1 MHIHAP
7 WILRGLLALV
17 ILLSST
23 VTIPAQTTAEREQ
36 QRQETERA
44 LEALR
49 EQIQS
54 LQTNQQKNRSQL
66 SNEQKALKEADIAI
80 NRSNQ
85 RLHATRKSLRESQQS
100 LKKLKQREQR
110 LNSDKR
116 KQQQAL
122 AKQIRTA
129 YMNGNQ
135 EYIKLLLNQEDPAK
149 VARSIAYYDYL
160 NKARAEKIATLKTTI
175 RELNQ
180 VITEIAV
187 EETNLREL
195 AERQQAE
202 NNNLTSLKN
211 RRVRVVAQLEQQVTS
226 NEKKLQE
233 WQANEL
239 DLVSI
244 LDALKTQVAKIIPEQ
259 ALEGLSQLGGK
270 LNWPVVGKLR
280 ERFGVQRQNSTA
292 LWSGILITTDAGKE
306 IQAIHHGRVV
316 YSDYLRGFGLMTIID
331 HGDGYMSLYGH
342 SEALFKS
349 AGDWVEAGE
358 RIAMV
363 GQTGGYPEPGLYFEI
378 RHRSKAVNPMR
389 FIASR

>member
-7 WILRGLLALV
+7 RIWRWLLALV
-17 ILLSST
+17 ILLSPT
-23 VTIPAQTTAEREQ
+23 VTIPAQTTADREQ

-85 RLHATRKSLRESQQS
+85 RLRATRKSLRESQQS
-100 LKKLKQREQR
+100 LKNLKQREQR

-149 VARSIAYYDYL
+149 VARSVAYYDYL

-180 VITEIAV
+180 VITEITA
-187 EETNLREL
+187 EENNLREL

-226 NEKKLQE
+226 NEQKLQE

-292 LWSGILITTDAGKE
+292 LWSGILITSDAGKE

>member
-1 MHIHAP
+1 M
-7 WILRGLLALV
+7 
-17 ILLSST
+17 ILLSPT

-85 RLHATRKSLRESQQS
+85 RLRATRKSLRESQQS

>member
-7 WILRGLLALV
+7 RIWRWLLALV
-17 ILLSST
+17 ILLSPT

-85 RLHATRKSLRESQQS
+85 RLRATRKSLRESQQS

-202 NNNLTSLKN
+202 NNNLSSLKN

-280 ERFGVQRQNSTA
+280 ERFGVQRQNSSA

>member
-1 MHIHAP
+1 MFVR
-7 WILRGLLALV
+7 LSQLFVLT
-17 ILLSST
+17 LLSLS
-23 VTIPAQTTAEREQ
+23 VLSPDVMAQSEVEREQ
-36 QRQETERA
+36 QRQATEQA
-44 LEALR
+44 LKSLR

-54 LQTNQQKNRSQL
+54 LQSNQKKNRSQL
-66 SNEQKALKEADIAI
+66 TNEQQALKEADIAI
-80 NRSNQ
+80 NKSNR
-85 RLHATRKSLRESQQS
+85 RLRETRKSLRESQRS
-100 LKKLKQREQR
+100 LRKLKQREQR
-110 LNSDKR
+110 LNSDKGV
-116 KQQQAL
+116 QQQAL

-129 YMNGNQ
+129 YMNGSQ

-160 NKARAEKIATLKTTI
+160 NKARAKKIATLKTTI
-175 RELNQ
+175 ADLNQ
-180 VITEIAV
+180 VITEIAA
-187 EETNLREL
+187 EEEKL
-195 AERQQAE
+195 AQLAKRQEAE

-211 RRVRVVAQLEQQVTS
+211 RRQRVVAQLEQQVIS
-226 NEKKLQE
+226 NDKKLKE

-259 ALEGLSQLGGK
+259 ALDGLSKLGGT
-270 LNWPVVGKLR
+270 LNWPVVGKLS
-280 ERFGVQRQNSTA
+280 ERFGVRRQDSQA
-292 LWSGILITTDAGKE
+292 RWSGILITTKQGEE

-342 SEALFKS
+342 NEALFKS

-378 RHRSKAVNPMR
+378 RHKSKALNPMR
-389 FIASR
+389 FIARR

>member
-7 WILRGLLALV
+7 RIWRWVLAV
-17 ILLSST
+17 AILLSPT
-23 VTIPAQTTAEREQ
+23 VTISAQTTAEREQ

-85 RLHATRKSLRESQQS
+85 RLRATRKSLRESQQS

>member
-7 WILRGLLALV
+7 RIWRWLLALV
-17 ILLSST
+17 ILLSPT

-44 LEALR
+44 LDALR

-85 RLHATRKSLRESQQS
+85 RLRATRKSLRESQQS

-180 VITEIAV
+180 VISEIAV
-187 EETNLREL
+187 EEMNLREL

-211 RRVRVVAQLEQQVTS
+211 RRVRVVSQLEQQVTS

-292 LWSGILITTDAGKE
+292 LWSGILISTDAGKE

>member
-1 MHIHAP
+1 
-7 WILRGLLALV
+7 
-17 ILLSST
+17 
-23 VTIPAQTTAEREQ
+23 
-36 QRQETERA
+36 
-44 LEALR
+44 
-49 EQIQS
+49 
-54 LQTNQQKNRSQL
+54 
-66 SNEQKALKEADIAI
+66 
-80 NRSNQ
+80 
-85 RLHATRKSLRESQQS
+85 
-100 LKKLKQREQR
+100 
-110 LNSDKR
+110 
-116 KQQQAL
+116 
-122 AKQIRTA
+122 
-129 YMNGNQ
+129 MNGNQ

-149 VARSIAYYDYL
+149 VARSVAYYDYL

-180 VITEIAV
+180 VITEITA
-187 EETNLREL
+187 EENNLREL

-226 NEKKLQE
+226 NEQKLQE

-292 LWSGILITTDAGKE
+292 LWSGILITSDAGKE

>member
-7 WILRGLLALV
+7 RIWRWVLAV
-17 ILLSST
+17 AILLSPT
-23 VTIPAQTTAEREQ
+23 VTISAQTTAEREQ

-85 RLHATRKSLRESQQS
+85 RLRATRKSLRESQQS

-110 LNSDKR
+110 LNSDKL

>member
-1 MHIHAP
+1 MFVRLSH
-7 WILRGLLALV
+7 LVLLTLISLPV
-17 ILLSST
+17 LSPS
-23 VTIPAQTTAEREQ
+23 VMAQSEAEREQ
-36 QRQETERA
+36 QRQETEQA
-44 LEALR
+44 LKSLR

-54 LQTNQQKNRSQL
+54 LQSNQQKYRSPL
-66 SNEQKALKEADIAI
+66 TSEQQALKEADIAI
-80 NRSNQ
+80 NRSN
-85 RLHATRKSLRESQQS
+85 RSLRATRKSLRDSQRS
-100 LKKLKQREQR
+100 LRKLKQREQR
-110 LNSDKR
+110 LNSDKGV
-116 KQQQAL
+116 QQQAL

-129 YMNGNQ
+129 YMNGSQ

-175 RELNQ
+175 ADLNQ
-180 VITEIAV
+180 VITEIAA
-187 EETNLREL
+187 EEEKL
-195 AERQQAE
+195 AQLAKRQEAE

-211 RRVRVVAQLEQQVTS
+211 RRQRVVAQLEQQVIS
-226 NEKKLQE
+226 NDKKLQE

-244 LDALKTQVAKIIPEQ
+244 LDALKNQVAKIIPEQ
-259 ALEGLSQLGGK
+259 ALDGLSNLGGK
-270 LNWPVVGKLR
+270 LNWPVVGRLS
-280 ERFGVQRQNSTA
+280 ERFGVRRQDSQA
-292 LWSGILITTDAGKE
+292 RWSGILITTKQGEE

-342 SEALFKS
+342 NEALFKS

-378 RHRSKAVNPMR
+378 RHKSKAVNPMR
-389 FIASR
+389 FIARR

>member
-7 WILRGLLALV
+7 RIWRWLLALV
-17 ILLSST
+17 ILLSPT

-44 LEALR
+44 LDALR

-85 RLHATRKSLRESQQS
+85 RLRATRKSLRESQQS

-110 LNSDKR
+110 LNSDKS

-195 AERQQAE
+195 ADRQQTE

-280 ERFGVQRQNSTA
+280 ERFGVKRQNSTA
-292 LWSGILITTDAGKE
+292 LWSGILISTDAGKE

-331 HGDGYMSLYGH
+331 HGDGYMSIYGH

-378 RHRSKAVNPMR
+378 RHKSKAVNPMR

>member
-1 MHIHAP
+1 M
-7 WILRGLLALV
+7 

-85 RLHATRKSLRESQQS
+85 RLRATRKSLRESQQS

-280 ERFGVQRQNSTA
+280 ERFGVQRQNSSA

>member
-1 MHIHAP
+1 VHIHAP
-7 WILRGLLALV
+7 RIWRWVLAV
-17 ILLSST
+17 AILLSPT
-23 VTIPAQTTAEREQ
+23 VTISAQTTAEREQ

-85 RLHATRKSLRESQQS
+85 RLRATRKSLRESQQS

>member
-7 WILRGLLALV
+7 RIWRWVLAV
-17 ILLSST
+17 AILLSPT
-23 VTIPAQTTAEREQ
+23 VTISAQTTAEREQ

-85 RLHATRKSLRESQQS
+85 RLRATRKSLRESQQS

-211 RRVRVVAQLEQQVTS
+211 RRVRVVAKLEQQVTS

>member
-7 WILRGLLALV
+7 RIWRWVLAV
-17 ILLSST
+17 AILLSPT
-23 VTIPAQTTAEREQ
+23 VTISAQTTAEREQ

-85 RLHATRKSLRESQQS
+85 RLRATRKSLRESQQS

-110 LNSDKR
+110 LNSDKL

-233 WQANEL
+233 WQAKEL

>member
-7 WILRGLLALV
+7 RILRGLLALV
-17 ILLSST
+17 ILLSPT

-85 RLHATRKSLRESQQS
+85 RLRATRKSLRESQQS

>member
-1 MHIHAP
+1 MFVRLSHFVVLILISLPVLAP
-7 WILRGLLALV
+7 SV
-17 ILLSST
+17 I
-23 VTIPAQTTAEREQ
+23 AQSESEREQ
-36 QRQETERA
+36 QRQETQQA
-44 LEALR
+44 LESLR
-49 EQIQS
+49 VQIQS
-54 LQTNQQKNRSQL
+54 LQSSQQKNRSQL
-66 SNEQKALKEADIAI
+66 TTEQQALKEADIAI
-80 NRSNQ
+80 NQSNRSL
-85 RLHATRKSLRESQQS
+85 RATRKSLRDSQRS
-100 LKKLKQREQR
+100 LRKLKQREQR
-110 LNSDKR
+110 LNSDKGV
-116 KQQQAL
+116 QQKAL

-160 NKARAEKIATLKTTI
+160 NKARTEKIATLKTTI
-175 RELNQ
+175 AELNQ
-180 VITEIAV
+180 VISEIAA
-187 EETNLREL
+187 EEQTLVQL
-195 AERQQAE
+195 AKRQEAE

-211 RRVRVVAQLEQQVTS
+211 RRQRVVAQLEQQVIS
-226 NEKKLQE
+226 NDKKLQE

-244 LDALKTQVAKIIPEQ
+244 LDALKNQVAKIIPEQ
-259 ALEGLSQLGGK
+259 ALDGLSNLGGK
-270 LNWPVVGKLR
+270 LNWPVLGRLS
-280 ERFGVQRQNSTA
+280 ERFGVRRQDSQA
-292 LWSGILITTDAGKE
+292 RWSGILITTKQGEE

-342 SEALFKS
+342 NEALFKS

-378 RHRSKAVNPMR
+378 RHKSKAVNPMR
-389 FIASR
+389 FIARR

>member
-1 MHIHAP
+1 VHIHAP
-7 WILRGLLALV
+7 RIWRWLLALV
-17 ILLSST
+17 ILLSPT
-23 VTIPAQTTAEREQ
+23 VTIPAQTTADREQ

-85 RLHATRKSLRESQQS
+85 RLRATRKSLRESQQS
-100 LKKLKQREQR
+100 LKNLKQREQR

-149 VARSIAYYDYL
+149 VARSVAYYDYL

-180 VITEIAV
+180 VITEITA
-187 EETNLREL
+187 EENNLREL

-226 NEKKLQE
+226 NEQKLQE

-292 LWSGILITTDAGKE
+292 LWSGILITSDAGKE

>member
-1 MHIHAP
+1 
-7 WILRGLLALV
+7 LALV
-17 ILLSST
+17 ILLSPT

-36 QRQETERA
+36 QRQETDRA
-44 LEALR
+44 LESLR

-85 RLHATRKSLRESQQS
+85 RLRATRKSLRESQQS

>member
-7 WILRGLLALV
+7 RVFRGLLALV
-17 ILLSST
+17 ILLSPT

-44 LEALR
+44 LESLR

-85 RLHATRKSLRESQQS
+85 RLRATRKSLRESQQS

-202 NNNLTSLKN
+202 NNNLSSLKN

>member
-1 MHIHAP
+1 
-7 WILRGLLALV
+7 V
-17 ILLSST
+17 ILLSPT

-85 RLHATRKSLRESQQS
+85 RLRATRKSLRESQQS
-100 LKKLKQREQR
+100 LKNLKQREQR

-149 VARSIAYYDYL
+149 VARSVAYYDYL

-180 VITEIAV
+180 VITEITA
-187 EETNLREL
+187 EENNLREL

-226 NEKKLQE
+226 NEQKLQE

-292 LWSGILITTDAGKE
+292 LWSGILITSDAGKE

>member
-7 WILRGLLALV
+7 RIWRWVLAV
-17 ILLSST
+17 AILLSPT
-23 VTIPAQTTAEREQ
+23 VTISAQTTAEREQ

-85 RLHATRKSLRESQQS
+85 RLRATRKSLRESQQS

-226 NEKKLQE
+226 KEKKLQE